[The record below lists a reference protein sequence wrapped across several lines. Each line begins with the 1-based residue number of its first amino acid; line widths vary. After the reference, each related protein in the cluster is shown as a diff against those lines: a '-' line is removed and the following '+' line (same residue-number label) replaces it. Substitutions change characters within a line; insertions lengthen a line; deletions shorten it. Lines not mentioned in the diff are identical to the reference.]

1 MLFTVFNDVI
11 VDLVALTL
19 STGAVVTIVLPA
31 GSFGYQLGS
40 GEVLTYAEFKT
51 AIGATGTDSLRAD
64 YAITSFTDA
73 PELSDPRL
81 EAGVARSLS
90 GAGNEDIISAAS
102 DYNLTVSGGS
112 GDDVFVITRFQYGTL
127 EIRDGLTSL
136 NGQNLIKFDYEVTI
150 TDYAEVSFTVFND
163 VIVDSVALTLSTG
176 AVVTIVLP
184 AGSFGYQLGSG
195 EVLTY
200 AEFKAEIGATGASG
214 FAGDFTISASSVEFA
229 PI

>member
-1 MLFTVFNDVI
+1 M
-11 VDLVALTL
+11 VA
-19 STGAVVTIVLPA
+19 GH
-31 GSFGYQLGS
+31 
-40 GEVLTYAEFKT
+40 
-51 AIGATGTDSLRAD
+51 
-64 YAITSFTDA
+64 
-73 PELSDPRL
+73 
-81 EAGVARSLS
+81 
-90 GAGNEDIISAAS
+90 EDIISAAS

-184 AGSFGYQLGSG
+184 AGSFGYQLGDG
-195 EVLTY
+195 DVLTY
-200 AEFKAEIGATGASG
+200 AEFKAAIGATGASDL
-214 FAGDFTISASSVEFA
+214 AGDFTISSSSVEFA
-229 PI
+229 SIDPMDLVFAENDGDESLTITATSSDNDGSVAVSSYMFVYADENGVEQVEATHQGFSI